1 MCKHYHPQS
10 CDTPAERLYAEG
22 GFTRRRF
29 VTHGLGLLSAAA
41 TVPAFLMRA
50 GDALA
55 ADTTMRLSS
64 VPGAPDGRVLVVVQ
78 LSGGNDGLNTV
89 VPIGDE
95 AYAKARPGLGLTEKE
110 VLSLPGVDGIGLHP
124 ALGPIREL
132 MQAGLCGAVQGVGY
146 PNPNRSHFASMDIWH
161 TAEVT
166 GGGGRGWLGQALENH
181 MPPANAGMD
190 TISIG
195 NAAPLALVGEEQR
208 PVSFEKA
215 ELFRFAARGQDTE
228 VTDTYDAV
236 NHADLPGHNA
246 EAANEDPL
254 AFVQRTALDAQVAS
268 DRVRKAVAG
277 KSKTKWPGN
286 GLAKQL
292 QMVARMIRAELPTRV
307 YYVTMG
313 GFDTHSGQKG
323 NHQRLM
329 NEFGLAMKSFYDEL
343 DATGDR
349 SRVVSLAFSEFGRRV
364 TQNASAGTDHGC
376 AGPSFVFGDAVTSG
390 PDRQAPLP
398 HRPRQRR
405 PQIRRRLPQR
415 LHRPAGRLDEAGR
428 QGRAGET
435 VSDGGRAAG
444 GVRGRSQGTQFLLGT
459 R

>member
-146 PNPNRSHFASMDIWH
+146 PNPNRSHFASMDVWH

-166 GGGGRGWLGQALENH
+166 GSGGRGWLGQALENH

-246 EAANEDPL
+246 EDANEDPL

-329 NEFGLAMKSFYDEL
+329 TEFGLAMKSFYDEL

-349 SRVVSLAFSEFGRRV
+349 IACRQPRLQRVRPPRHPKRLRR
-364 TQNASAGTDHGC
+364 
-376 AGPSFVFGDAVTSG
+376 
-390 PDRQAPLP
+390 
-398 HRPRQRR
+398 HRPRLRR
-405 PQIRRRLPQR
+405 PQLRLRRRR
-415 LHRPAGRLDEAGR
+415 DF
-428 QGRAGET
+428 RA
-435 VSDGGRAAG
+435 
-444 GVRGRSQGTQFLLGT
+444 
-459 R
+459 

>member
-89 VPIGDE
+89 VPIGDD
-95 AYAKARPGLGLTEKE
+95 AYAKARPGLGLSAKE
-110 VLSLPGVDGIGLHP
+110 VLTLDGVDGIGLHP

-166 GGGGRGWLGQALENH
+166 GRGGRGWLGQALEKH

-190 TISIG
+190 TLSIG
-195 NAAPLALVGEEQR
+195 NAAPLALLGEEQR
-208 PVSFEKA
+208 PVSFAKA

-228 VTDTYDAV
+228 VTDTYDKV

-246 EAANEDPL
+246 EHANEDPL

-286 GLAKQL
+286 GLARQL

-329 NEFGLAMKSFYDEL
+329 TEFGLAMKAFYDEL

-349 SRVVSLAFSEFGRRV
+349 SAASSASPSASSAAAFAK
-364 TQNASAGTDHGC
+364 TPPPAPTTAAPDPASSSAT
-376 AGPSFVFGDAVTSG
+376 PSPPG
-390 PDRQAPLP
+390 
-398 HRPRQRR
+398 
-405 PQIRRRLPQR
+405 
-415 LHRPAGRLDEAGR
+415 
-428 QGRAGET
+428 
-435 VSDGGRAAG
+435 
-444 GVRGRSQGTQFLLGT
+444 
-459 R
+459 